1 MADRQSWNVERLAK
15 RHNRAH
21 FSCGDESLDSYLKKY
36 AGQNERLNVSRHY
49 VAVEPDSAAVLGY
62 YSLSASSVAWDTLPG
77 DARKKLPKYPVP
89 VAHLGRL
96 AVDQSMQGRGL
107 GEFLMVNA
115 LARIVRVANEIGIQA
130 VEIVAAT
137 ERAKRFYERYGFLSL
152 LDDERHLY
160 VAVATLRKL
169 GIA

>member
-1 MADRQSWNVERLAK
+1 VPDNPSWSVERLAK

-21 FSCGDESLDSYLKKY
+21 FSCGDESLDTYLKKY

-49 VAVEPDSAAVLGY
+49 VAVESISTAVLGY
-62 YSLSASSVAWDTLPG
+62 YSLSASSVSWDTIPG
-77 DARKKLPKYPVP
+77 EARKKLPKYP

-96 AVDQSMQGRGL
+96 AVDHSVQGRGL
-107 GEFLMVNA
+107 GEFLMIDA
-115 LARIVRVANEIGIQA
+115 LARIVRIANEIGIQA
-130 VEIVAAT
+130 VELVAAT

-160 VAVATLRKL
+160 VAMATLRKL